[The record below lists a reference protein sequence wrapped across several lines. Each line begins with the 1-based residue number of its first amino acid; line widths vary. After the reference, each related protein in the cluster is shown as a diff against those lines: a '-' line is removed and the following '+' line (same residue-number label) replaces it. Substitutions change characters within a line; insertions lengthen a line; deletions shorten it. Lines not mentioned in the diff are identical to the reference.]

1 VKPHCDSADRNRDNS
16 NGFDP
21 SETRRA
27 VVIVG
32 PDGISSL
39 HLFHMRHRAPY
50 FR

>member
-1 VKPHCDSADRNRDNS
+1 
-16 NGFDP
+16 
-21 SETRRA
+21 
-27 VVIVG
+27 VIVG